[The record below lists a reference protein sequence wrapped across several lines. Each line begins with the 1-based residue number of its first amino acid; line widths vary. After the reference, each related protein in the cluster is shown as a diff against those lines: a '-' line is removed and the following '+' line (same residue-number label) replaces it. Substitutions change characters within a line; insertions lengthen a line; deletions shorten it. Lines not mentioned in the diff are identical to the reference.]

1 MGGIHCC
8 PIVLCFTWTTPLV
21 FRKKISAYARGIS
34 IFLLG
39 TQECYQTPG
48 DGEKKVK
55 VQGKAL
61 LFPFLRISQ
70 GSSYDILLLNKEN
83 WFEALHTPILLKRET
98 WKNCFFVGHERLSK
112 MGSFYVRV
120 DFSLFCSGCV
130 SASTPH
136 PCASEKQRPHIPEGL
151 KEWYPMV
158 SMGLMS
164 LHCFIYSDRQ
174 TNRHIHKRI
183 YCPVSW

>member
-1 MGGIHCC
+1 MLEELAFSFWVPRNAIRLQGMVKKKWKFKGR
-8 PIVLCFTWTTPLV
+8 LYCFH
-21 FRKKISAYARGIS
+21 S
-34 IFLLG
+34 LG
-39 TQECYQTPG
+39 SL
-48 DGEKKVK
+48 K
-55 VQGKAL
+55 VQAMTFCCSTSRIDLKPFTL
-61 LFPFLRISQ
+61 LFFS
-70 GSSYDILLLNKEN
+70 KERH
-83 WFEALHTPILLKRET
+83 E
-98 WKNCFFVGHERLSK
+98 KNCFFVGHERLSK

-164 LHCFIYSDRQ
+164 LHCFVYSDRQ
-174 TNRHIHKRI
+174 TNRHIHKHI